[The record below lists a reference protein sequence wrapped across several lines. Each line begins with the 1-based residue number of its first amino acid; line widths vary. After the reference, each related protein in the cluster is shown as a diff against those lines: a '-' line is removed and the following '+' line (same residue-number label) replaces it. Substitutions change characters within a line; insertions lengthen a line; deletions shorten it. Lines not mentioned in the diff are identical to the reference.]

1 MDEEALCDGLRKRFI
16 RSFLD
21 ITILHMLVQAP
32 LWGYRMMTVLNER
45 HGVKV
50 GPPVIYPLLDSMEVD
65 GLIEGKDVYAGKRRR
80 KMYSIT
86 GRGSEHLKCL
96 KKILSEMAV

>member
-1 MDEEALCDGLRKRFI
+1 MAEEDLCDGLRKRFA

-21 ITILHMLVQAP
+21 VTILHMLAREP
-32 LWGYRMMTVLNER
+32 LWGYRMMTVLKER
-45 HGVKV
+45 HRVKV

-86 GRGSEHLKCL
+86 GRGSEYLKCL
-96 KKILSEMAV
+96 EKILSEMAV

>member
-1 MDEEALCDGLRKRFI
+1 MAEEDLCDGLRKRFA

-21 ITILHMLVQAP
+21 VTILHMLAREP
-32 LWGYRMMTVLNER
+32 LWGYRMMTVLKER
-45 HGVKV
+45 HRVKV

-86 GRGSEHLKCL
+86 GRGSEYLKCL
-96 KKILSEMAV
+96 EKILSEVVV